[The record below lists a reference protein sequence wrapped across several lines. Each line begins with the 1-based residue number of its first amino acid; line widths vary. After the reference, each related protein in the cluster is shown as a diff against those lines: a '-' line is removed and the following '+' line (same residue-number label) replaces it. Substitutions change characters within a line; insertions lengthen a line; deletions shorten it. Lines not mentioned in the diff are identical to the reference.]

1 MKKTFITCEFL
12 TVLLAFAVVSA
23 SARTGVGDQIASA
36 CGKCHDTD
44 RVCKMV
50 GVKDAAAWRKT
61 IDRMIKRGAQLSPA
75 TAGPAAEYL
84 DSLAPGTGPVC
95 Q

>member
-1 MKKTFITCEFL
+1 MKKTLLACGLL

-23 SARTGVGDQIASA
+23 SAGSGVGEQLANA
-36 CGKCHDTD
+36 CGKCHGTD
-44 RVCKMV
+44 KVCKMV

-61 IDRMIKRGAQLSPA
+61 IDRMIKRGAQLSPS
-75 TAGPAAEYL
+75 TAAPAAEYL
-84 DSLAPGTGPVC
+84 DNLTPGTGPIC